1 MGGENRKYIE
11 AEIPVY
17 QQLTFLPKEIRNFFT
32 KKSAIAP
39 QLWKSAILQQRWK
52 LTTFHNI
59 KIQHFFRIVS
69 QTILF
74 LHNIYKILHFAK
86 KNISKSTI

>member
-1 MGGENRKYIE
+1 
-11 AEIPVY
+11 
-17 QQLTFLPKEIRNFFT
+17 
-32 KKSAIAP
+32 
-39 QLWKSAILQQRWK
+39 LQQRWK